1 MRYVPSIA
9 LMVYLG
15 TLSALAWMTGSDVHA
30 DDRAELVFSAP
41 PRESCAREL
50 EVYQPLMDYL
60 AKITGHPVVFRCP
73 DNWLAYSKD
82 MVAGIY
88 DIVFDGP
95 AFTGWRVDQ
104 LQYVPIAKL
113 PEDFVF
119 VVIAKTDNDRI
130 KEMGRLAGHLVCAH
144 APPNLGTLILL
155 SQFDNPARQPVIV
168 ETRGWENAM
177 KGLMENRCAGTVVP
191 FKNLVKYDAG
201 EPKRFKVLYRH
212 APLPNQAI
220 SVGPRI
226 HPDMRARVTQGLF
239 FEEGRS
245 ATRKLRAV
253 YAGAEFVPANTHEYA
268 GLGRLLKDDFHF
280 RH

>member
-41 PRESCAREL
+41 PRESCVRET
-50 EVYQPLMDYL
+50 EVYQPVMDYL
-60 AKITGHPVVFRCP
+60 TKVTGRPVTFRCA
-73 DNWLAYSKD
+73 DNWLVYGKD

-95 AFTGWRVDQ
+95 HFNGWRVDR
-104 LQYVPIAKL
+104 LEHAPIVKL

-119 VVIAKTDNDRI
+119 VVIAKAGNNEISET
-130 KEMGRLAGHLVCAH
+130 KSLAGRLVCAH
-144 APPNLGTLILL
+144 APPNLGTLTLL

-177 KGLMENRCAGTVVP
+177 KGLAEDKCAGTVVP
-191 FKNLVKYDAG
+191 FKNLSKYDAG
-201 EPKRFKVLYRH
+201 AQKRFKVLYRH
-212 APLPNQAI
+212 APLPNQAL

-226 HPDMRARVTQGLF
+226 STDMRGKIAQGLLSV
-239 FEEGRS
+239 EGRN
-245 ATRKLRAV
+245 ATGKLRAV
-253 YAGAEFVPANTHEYA
+253 YAGADFVPANPQEYA
-268 GLGRLLKDDFHF
+268 GLGRLLRNEFYF